1 MSERPKRVL
10 VGVTGGI
17 AAYKSAEL
25 IRLLVKSAI
34 DVQVVMTDAAKQF
47 ITPLTLQALSGK
59 AVLSDLWDEQPVSHQ
74 VNHKPNR
81 MAHIEL
87 TRCADL
93 ILIAP
98 ASADFIA
105 KLAHGLCNDLLST
118 LCVARNRE
126 SCPLLVAPAMNREM
140 WENPAT
146 QRNLAQLVQDGVVIL
161 GPAAGDQACGEVGMG
176 RMLEAEELAAAVHAQ
191 RAPKFLG
198 GKRVLV
204 TAGPTYEAIDPVRGI
219 TNRSSGKMGYAIAQA
234 ALDAGADVTL
244 ISGPTAL
251 RPPEKAKV
259 VNVQTAEEMYNAV
272 FMMIEK
278 TDYFFSVAAVADYTP
293 KAVNSQKLKKSAA
306 DLSVDFVATK
316 DILAQVA
323 RLPKPPICIGF
334 AAETQNVIELAEKK
348 RQAKG
353 IPFIV
358 ANLAQEA
365 MGADD
370 NEVAILDATRVHPIP
385 RGPKSAVARALVAFV
400 ADRISGPARLKSIS
414 RSH

>member
-1 MSERPKRVL
+1 MPERAKRVL

-34 DVQVVMTDAAKQF
+34 EVQVVMTDAAKQF
-47 ITPLTLQALSGK
+47 ITPLTLQALSAK
-59 AVLSDLWDEQPVSHQ
+59 AVLSDLWDEQPVNHQ

-191 RAPKFLG
+191 RAPKFLS

-306 DLSVDFVATK
+306 DLSVDFVATR

-370 NEVAILDATRVHPIP
+370 NEVAILGASGVHPIP

>member
-1 MSERPKRVL
+1 MPERLKSVL

-47 ITPLTLQALSGK
+47 ITPMTLQALSGK
-59 AVLSDLWDEQPVSHQ
+59 AVLSDLWDEHPV
-74 VNHKPNR
+74 NGKANR

-118 LCVARNRE
+118 LCVARNSE

-146 QRNLAQLVQDGVVIL
+146 QRNLAQLVKDGVVIL

-176 RMLEAEELAAAVHAQ
+176 RMLEAPELAAAVHAQ
-191 RAPKFLG
+191 LAPKFLS

-234 ALDAGADVTL
+234 AIDAGADVTL
-244 ISGPTAL
+244 ISGPTSLQA
-251 RPPEKAKV
+251 PAKAKI
-259 VNVQTAEEMYNAV
+259 VNVQTAEEMYHAV
-272 FMMIEK
+272 FSMIEK
-278 TDYFFSVAAVADYTP
+278 ADYFFSVAAVADYTP
-293 KAVNSQKLKKSAA
+293 KTVSNQKLKKSVA
-306 DLSVDFVATK
+306 DLSVDFVATR

-334 AAETQNVIELAEKK
+334 AAETQDVIEFAEKK

-370 NEVAILDATRVHPIP
+370 NEVAILDASGAHPVP

-400 ADRISGPARLKSIS
+400 ADRISGPTRLKSIS
-414 RSH
+414 RSG